1 MPRLLIY
8 QLLLQSTRWAIQ
20 MCHGQGHTVIIHKEI
35 LNNTIYKEKLK
46 N

>member
-1 MPRLLIY
+1 MPRLLID